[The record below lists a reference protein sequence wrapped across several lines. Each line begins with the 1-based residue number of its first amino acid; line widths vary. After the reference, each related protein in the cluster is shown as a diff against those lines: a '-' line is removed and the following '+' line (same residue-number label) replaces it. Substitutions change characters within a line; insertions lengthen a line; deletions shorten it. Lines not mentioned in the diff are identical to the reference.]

1 MIRNFLFLFSVQV
14 NDDWSASA
22 APPVVA
28 ASVPAPSDW
37 AAESTGQQMGAAPA
51 QWGGSSNWN

>member
-1 MIRNFLFLFSVQV
+1 MWNQVIIFSVQV

-22 APPVVA
+22 QPA
-28 ASVPAPSDW
+28 AAVQPSDW